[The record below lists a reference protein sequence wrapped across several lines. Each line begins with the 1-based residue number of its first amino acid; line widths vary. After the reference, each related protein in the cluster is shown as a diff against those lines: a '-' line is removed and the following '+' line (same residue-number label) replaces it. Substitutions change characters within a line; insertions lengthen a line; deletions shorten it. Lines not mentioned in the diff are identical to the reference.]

1 MLRAD
6 DEVAEPRPRRDADDE
21 IVLARRNLLLL
32 QLLVALD
39 AGLRLRVAPR
49 GIRLYPLE
57 LVLEQL
63 LPGLLYLRLAREHR
77 LLLLQPLLVV
87 ALVGVADAVVELEDP
102 LGDVGEEVAV
112 VRHDDERPPEL
123 LQVRLEAESRLRVE
137 VVRRLVEEKDV
148 GVREEKPR
156 DRDAAALAAREDA
169 DLLRPVWAAEVGHAA
184 LHEVLEVPVVVRV
197 DDRLEPLH
205 LRGGLG
211 VVELAAEVLVA
222 SHHGLR
228 VRNALHNRFEDG
240 LRVVELRLLR
250 EIADLRPLRD
260 LHRAHEVGVETR
272 EDLEERR
279 LARAVRADDA
289 DVRAVEEREVDVLQ
303 DRLRA
308 DLLRDVDQAEL
319 VFACHKKSKG

>member
-1 MLRAD
+1 MRMTRSSSRVD
-6 DEVAEPRPRRDADDE
+6 TSR
-21 IVLARRNLLLL
+21 
-32 QLLVALD
+32 LD
-39 AGLRLRVAPR
+39 
-49 GIRLYPLE
+49 PLE
-57 LVLEQL
+57 LVLEKL
-63 LPGLLYLRLAREHR
+63 LPRLLDLRLAREHR
-77 LLLLQPLLVV
+77 LLLLEPLFVV

-197 DDRLEPLH
+197 DDRLKSLH
-205 LRGGLG
+205 LRSGLR
-211 VVELAAEVLVA
+211 VVELAAEVFVA
-222 SHHGLR
+222 RHHRLR
-228 VRNALHNRFEDG
+228 VGHALHNRFEDR

-250 EIADLRPLRD
+250 KVAHLGALRD
-260 LHRAHEVGVETR
+260 LHCADKLGV
-272 EDLEERR
+272 
-279 LARAVRADDA
+279 
-289 DVRAVEEREVDVLQ
+289 
-303 DRLRA
+303 
-308 DLLRDVDQAEL
+308 
-319 VFACHKKSKG
+319 

>member
-1 MLRAD
+1 M
-6 DEVAEPRPRRDADDE
+6 
-21 IVLARRNLLLL
+21 
-32 QLLVALD
+32 
-39 AGLRLRVAPR
+39 
-49 GIRLYPLE
+49 
-57 LVLEQL
+57 
-63 LPGLLYLRLAREHR
+63 
-77 LLLLQPLLVV
+77 
-87 ALVGVADAVVELEDP
+87 
-102 LGDVGEEVAV
+102 
-112 VRHDDERPPEL
+112 
-123 LQVRLEAESRLRVE
+123 LRVE

-205 LRGGLG
+205 FRGGLG